1 MDRNIAETVITIEL
15 DKPYKLYF
23 DANGMVAFEEAT
35 GKNFLA
41 VVASLYN
48 AYRPLLES
56 QRNGVEPNA
65 TIAGLDVIKQVPMS
79 ELTALVWAGIH
90 VYNDRDE
97 PSWPLTLAQVR
108 RLINMQTIPKLFL
121 SFLQGQSS
129 NSPSER
135 EMGESPARSEAAP
148 ATPQT
153 PRQTVNGGERSIGLP
168 EGAFT

>member
-65 TIAGLDVIKQVPMS
+65 TIAGLDVIKQVP
-79 ELTALVWAGIH
+79 
-90 VYNDRDE
+90 
-97 PSWPLTLAQVR
+97 
-108 RLINMQTIPKLFL
+108 KLFL

-129 NSPSER
+129 NSPSEQ

-153 PRQTVNGGERSIGLP
+153 PRQTVNGGERSIVLP